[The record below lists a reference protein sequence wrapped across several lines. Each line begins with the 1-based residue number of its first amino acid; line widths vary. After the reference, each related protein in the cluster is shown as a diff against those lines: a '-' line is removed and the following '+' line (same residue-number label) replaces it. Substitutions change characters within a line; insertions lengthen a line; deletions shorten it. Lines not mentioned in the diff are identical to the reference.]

1 MEKPFEVQSNRE
13 DTRQV
18 ESGGGEGGRGFLGV
32 FVKVKVVSD
41 LICFLYLSYKGST
54 KEKLFF

>member
-1 MEKPFEVQSNRE
+1 MTLFLGIFFYKLEKPFDVQSNRE

-41 LICFLYLSYKGST
+41 LICF
-54 KEKLFF
+54 